1 MVRRVLAMLCLMFA
15 IVATAEAQ
23 NSFAYQA
30 VIRNAKGEL
39 VSNQEV
45 GMQFSLVYE
54 GQVVYSETHKPTTN
68 QYGNIQVNVGEG
80 RKVSGSFATVPWSTM
95 KVMMKIEVDPQGG
108 TNYIDLGT
116 IQLQPAP
123 YAMYATE
130 AGAVSTIQPGEPKSD
145 GDALF
150 EVKDKNGNVVFAV
163 YPDGVR
169 VFVDD
174 ADSTKAMRTGF
185 AVAGRRAA
193 KEGADADIFSVTADG
208 TQVFVSEE
216 DTAGGKAMRTGFAVS
231 GRRAAKDLNSDL
243 FTVSSTGTQ
252 IYINNEEDGDKAMR
266 TGFAVAGR
274 RAAKDDDKYLEINT
288 DGTRVFIDDDSTENS
303 GKAMRTGFAVAGRR
317 AAKGDAGNKYME
329 ISADGTQIY
338 VGDDEKAMRTGFA
351 VAGRRAAKGESLKLF
366 EVNGYGTKIYIDAT
380 AGKAMR
386 TGFAV
391 AGRRAAKEGATNKYM
406 VIDADGTRIYVDYE
420 EAKAMRTG
428 FAVAGRRAAKDDAP
442 NTILTVDNVDGT
454 RAYIDDIDGKAMRT
468 GFAVSGRRAAKEGD
482 DHAMQITDNK
492 ALLTVS
498 KNLTLQDKGTE
509 ANLLV
514 MTQEQ
519 TKIATEVFAFIETE
533 TNTSLI
539 AADVGG
545 VDVNADVVVA
555 GDMTQTI
562 ETEENTDIEPVVMTA
577 FNQIDTLGC
586 DAVLEAKGYQLLK
599 IYGSGMYYAPVQ
611 SVDADGNSYILFD
624 AKGNISTMD
633 KAVVAVVM
641 TNAAT
646 PDAQVLVWPI
656 RQTNSTNISF
666 GLMAANSTDQYV
678 KVVAAVN
685 AREGV
690 ERKVE
695 IQAENGSVEVSG
707 NQVYGEIVSLEAKN
721 AEGYHFAQ
729 WSDGNTINPRT
740 TRFTGAIAF
749 TALFYIN
756 TYNITVNPTEG
767 GSVEGAGTYN
777 YGYMATLKAIADE
790 HYHFVSWNDGNT
802 ESERKIEV
810 KADWEL
816 TPSFALDTFL
826 VKFVNGSE
834 TLQST
839 YVKYGQKPVYE
850 GKTPEKEAD
859 AENTYSFIGWS
870 PEIAETT
877 TVQGEQ
883 TYEAQFEAK
892 ERLNTVTIT
901 WIVDGARKE
910 TYWEA
915 GEMPVYDKNGKL
927 PTKAETE
934 EFSYEF
940 SHWDQE
946 VVEATENAEY
956 TAIFSEK
963 KRTYAITFYDAD
975 GSLLKTVQVEYG
987 TVPVYDENGNNP
999 TKETDNYNS
1008 YVFSGWKE
1016 GELKSVT
1023 GTATYTAKYTST
1035 PRIYTISTKVETIG
1049 SDKVGGSVS
1058 VEGDMTYGT
1067 TATLTAQPNDGYV
1080 FVYWGD
1086 NQENTESVRT
1096 VTIPDETTYTAVF
1109 AKVNKLTV
1117 KISQEGVGSVIVKD
1131 KDGKEIQLSEAE
1143 VSVAT
1148 LDGSTPQPTEWYAFI
1163 VKGEKVTLEA
1173 VANDGFVFKYWNDDQ
1188 SLTTATLNNVE
1199 ISEDVEYTAI
1209 FEKNLT
1215 LKYELCGG
1223 SMVDP
1228 NKPTTLTGPSWQG
1241 FAFYTAEDVKREGYE
1256 FDGWYEIY
1264 NEGEYSNKVTAL
1276 PEMLA
1281 SSTLTLY
1288 AKWNEKIVSSYQVK
1302 SFSVAK
1308 GKTVKFS
1315 QGNLQYQGSTNT
1327 WRFAEHQY
1335 DAVDIDKLAFS
1346 CQFNYNTYLNDLT
1359 TNIGPDYAEWIDH
1372 FGWGSSGYNGVQP
1385 YTRDYSETVTVGGVT
1400 KTIHNLLHI
1409 SGMTGDNA
1417 QYDWGVHNTISN
1429 GGDANWRTLTMD
1441 EWLYLVNSR
1450 ENAASLRAPAR
1461 VNGYAGLVLLPDDW
1475 TEAPQGITFNTTL
1488 NGTEYTAWATN
1499 EYDAQQWAKM
1509 ESAGAVFLP
1518 ASGMQDNYGV
1528 WQSASHNDSNGSTI
1542 YLYYWTASVDRVGYD
1557 TKGSIY
1563 TCLGSTGSTVAS
1575 YYPSGGSYMPVRLVQ
1590 DDPTEAHL
1598 YVDPEKSGDGL
1609 TAETAL
1615 PSLAAALDEVKD
1627 GNLDWYIHVNGMLSS
1642 HVSQDVLGEISARS
1656 LTIEGSNPENDGFRA
1671 TGENNAVMVIGPD
1684 NENFTVTLKN
1694 LKLTGGK
1701 NYSGD
1706 GEGALRIGKIYDD
1719 NNYVLK
1725 PTNVLLEN
1733 VLITDNSVNNNTES
1747 PVGVG
1752 VYVHAGSKLTIGDG
1766 TQITGNTVG
1775 DAHVAV
1781 YNDGEIVM
1789 TGGMV
1794 GGNNGT
1800 DIFNNGSLTLNGQ
1813 AVAGNVILTET
1824 GNKITLGSDFT
1835 ATADT
1840 VAMIRPASYP
1850 DTDNPTV
1857 KVLECDN
1864 LTLLANVCG
1873 KFAVAP
1879 YQESQ
1884 DDEPIY
1890 YLVNSNGNLEQGC
1903 AVLFMSDISS
1913 VNPISVAVLPVGS
1926 EISAPNTG
1934 VLTIPNGCE
1943 FDGWLRMEMDDA
1955 THMPTFSSIDFE
1967 SYLVQATDDMI
1978 LLCPEWT
1985 KTLYVD
1991 SDAEIGDG
1999 TSNNPFGS
2007 IEMAAYGGMTGMT
2020 TNYILKISGFIGQQQ
2035 NLSGVVANSITLD
2048 GAPESGSDAG
2058 SLGWLQVYISTPVIV
2073 KNLTIDALTYEQ
2085 DETYGDLTLGEN
2097 AVITSNVGIRG
2108 GDKLTMLEGSQAA
2121 CVYAEG
2127 NVVMHGGEVKGRDT
2141 NSDGVN
2147 DEYVYIADNGTFTM
2161 SGSAKPHQVKT
2172 SNKIMIDGQFT
2183 YNDNDDYITYIDYYD
2198 YELMLGQPVLERADG
2213 FEGDLPFNRFALAN
2227 EGYEISDKGAVQKKE
2242 NGTSDAT
2249 TIWVGGENASDDYEN
2264 SSQDYPFATIY
2275 KVSSF
2280 INEGNPNGSSETNYV
2295 IKVTGT
2301 IEEEG
2306 YLDIYEDKAATV
2318 RIEGTTSLVSGVPQD
2333 IINGLTI
2340 RTSEEEVTFTLK
2352 NIKITST
2359 NVGLSVGDASD
2370 GNRPSHVILDSGVL
2384 IENCGAD
2391 GGYTNGVVVV
2401 GNSTLEIKEG
2411 CVIRN
2416 NHGDQGS
2423 GMQVYNGSQ
2432 LILYAGAVVDAS
2444 NDVWLETGAIVTVA
2458 GLNEGT
2464 EKIATIT
2471 PEEYDY
2477 AGALIGVSDG
2487 VSLSDACERFDVTRK
2502 DNNCYR
2508 IASDGI
2514 LEKISCGGTSNNGG
2528 GMPEGFTKVDGGT
2541 IDRSYNVGWNDN
2553 DYEDDNMIIPSL
2565 LVCNHLVSQYE
2576 YEQLMTYYG
2585 AVKSEHSDLQPSE
2598 TSEEAKKNTLAYYV
2612 SWIDAIIYCNLLS
2625 MAEHKDPVY
2634 SINDV
2639 TDPADEI
2646 WENWSVAQVEGK
2658 YYSNDISDGTG
2669 WDSDGGNFKFN
2680 FSANGYRLLTS
2691 AEFNYLLQHEHDL
2704 ITNGNYNE
2712 WCNTYK
2718 YDSECRRVWY
2728 DGENDEVADGEDA
2741 KYNYTREQNMG
2752 FRVVRNAYIGSKKP
2766 GETLAVGDIV
2776 FNDGSSMP
2784 YSSTTSLSDAQKAA
2798 AVAVIFY
2805 QGTEC
2810 SNDGSVRTL
2819 GVGLEQTSGVN
2830 WCSSDAYG
2838 STNSFDAIKCVPNG
2852 SAGSYTFDESTDRDG
2867 SDNLEEI
2874 WQVLLDENNL
2884 QEVDKDEYYPAFYWA
2899 KRYSTDALLGSELT
2913 SGWYLP
2919 SGAELFYLTTK
2930 VDVVNSAL
2938 EACGGTKFVSN
2949 GKYWTSSQSA
2959 SNAANATLL
2968 VLMNLD
2974 NWQGLLTNTQKD
2986 GSGDSTNG
2994 GASFSVRAIRQF

>member
-1 MVRRVLAMLCLMFA
+1 MVCLMVA
-15 IVATAEAQ
+15 MVATVEAQ

-39 VSNQEV
+39 VSNQEIS
-45 GMQFSLVYE
+45 MRFSLIYE
-54 GQVVYSETHKPTTN
+54 GQVVYSETHTPKTN
-68 QYGNIQVNVGEG
+68 QYGNVQVNVGEG
-80 RKVSGSFATVPWSTM
+80 TAVSGKFADVPWSSM
-95 KVMMKIEVDPQGG
+95 KVMMKIEADPNGG
-108 TNYIDLGT
+108 NSYIDLGT

-123 YAMYATE
+123 YAMYAPA
-130 AGAVSTIQPGEPKSD
+130 AGAVSTIQAGEPKSD
-145 GDALF
+145 SDALF
-150 EVKDKNGNVVFAV
+150 EVKDKDGNVVFAV
-163 YPDGVR
+163 YRDGVR

-174 ADSTKAMRTGF
+174 ADSTSNKAMRTGF

-193 KEGADADIFSVTADG
+193 KEGGEADIFSVTADG
-208 TQVFVSEE
+208 TQVFVSDE
-216 DTAGGKAMRTGFAVS
+216 DTAGGKAMRTGFAVA
-231 GRRAAKDLNSDL
+231 GRRAAKDLNADL

-274 RAAKDDDKYLEINT
+274 RAAKDDGKYLEINA

-317 AAKGDAGNKYME
+317 AAKGDADNKYME
-329 ISADGTQIY
+329 ITADGTQIY
-338 VGDDEKAMRTGFA
+338 VDDDGKAMRTGFA
-351 VAGRRAAKGESLKLF
+351 VAGRRAAKGENIKLF
-366 EVNGYGTKIYIDAT
+366 EVNNYGTKIYIDET

-391 AGRRAAKEGATNKYM
+391 AGRRAAKDGNSNRYM

-428 FAVAGRRAAKDDAP
+428 FAVAGRRAAKDAES
-442 NTILTVDNVDGT
+442 NTILKVDNVEGT
-454 RAYIDDIDGKAMRT
+454 RAYIDDNEGKAMRT
-468 GFAVSGRRAAKEGD
+468 GFAVSGRRAAKDGD
-482 DHAMQITDNK
+482 PDLMRITSEQSTLTATNFAMQDKQTSNNIMSITPEN
-492 ALLTVS
+492 
-498 KNLTLQDKGTE
+498 
-509 ANLLV
+509 
-514 MTQEQ
+514 
-519 TKIATEVFAFIETE
+519 TKINTDLFVL
-533 TNTSLI
+533 TNTESDEQLFATNTEGAEVNANIVLLGEQAQSVESKLI
-539 AADVGG
+539 A
-545 VDVNADVVVA
+545 
-555 GDMTQTI
+555 
-562 ETEENTDIEPVVMTA
+562 
-577 FNQIDTLGC
+577 DTLLSINEIVALQC
-586 DAVLEAKGYQLLK
+586 AQTAAVLGEAGGYQLLK
-599 IYGSGMYYAPVQ
+599 IYGSDLFAPAL

-624 AKGNISTMD
+624 ADGNVTSAFESA
-633 KAVVAVVM
+633 KAAVVM
-641 TNAAT
+641 TDAT
-646 PDAQVLVWPI
+646 TDTAKVLVWPLK
-656 RQTNSTNISF
+656 QNNELTISF
-666 GLMAANSTDQYV
+666 GVMTSDGTDKYV
-678 KVVAAVN
+678 KVTAVIN
-685 AREGV
+685 SKAGV
-690 ERKVE
+690 ERKVDVL
-695 IQAENGSVEVSG
+695 AENGSVEVSG

-749 TALFYIN
+749 TALFDIN
-756 TYNITVNPTEG
+756 TYDIKVNPTEG
-767 GSVEGAGTYN
+767 GRVEGAETYN
-777 YGYMATLKAIADE
+777 YGDKATIKAIADE

-802 ESERKIEV
+802 ESERQIEV

-816 TPSFALDTFL
+816 TPTFALDTFL

-956 TAIFSEK
+956 TAVFSEK

-1023 GTATYTAKYTST
+1023 GTATYTAEYTST

-1131 KDGKEIQLSEAE
+1131 KDGKEIQLSEAD
-1143 VSVAT
+1143 VTVAT

-1241 FAFYTAEDVKREGYE
+1241 FAFYTADDVVREGYE

-1288 AKWNEKIVSSYQVK
+1288 AKWNEKIVSSYQAK
-1302 SFSVAK
+1302 SFSVAE

-1346 CQFNYNTYLNDLT
+1346 CQYNYNTNLNDLT

-1385 YTRDYSETVTVGGVT
+1385 YTRDYSETVTVGGGT

-1461 VNGYAGLVLLPDDW
+1461 VNRYAGLVLLPDDW

-1488 NGTEYTAWATN
+1488 NGTGNTAWATN

-1518 ASGMQDNYGV
+1518 ASGMQDNYGD

-1542 YLYYWTASVDRVGYD
+1542 YLYYWTASNGGQDSYD
-1557 TKGSIY
+1557 IKGAIY
-1563 TCLGSTGSTVAS
+1563 TCLGSTGSTVAG
-1575 YYPSGGSYMPVRLVQ
+1575 YYPNDGSYMPVRLVQ

-1598 YVDPEKSGDGL
+1598 YVDPDKDGDGL

-1642 HVSQDVLGEISARS
+1642 HESQDVLGEISARS
-1656 LTIEGSNPENDGFRA
+1656 LTIEGSDSGENGFRA
-1671 TGENNAVMVIGPD
+1671 TGENNAVMVIAPD

-1701 NYSGD
+1701 NYSG
-1706 GEGALRIGKIYDD
+1706 EGALRIGQIYD

-1800 DIFNNGSLTLNGQ
+1800 DIFNDGSLTLNGQ

-1840 VAMIRPASYP
+1840 VAMILPANYP
-1850 DTDNPTV
+1850 DGTNDV
-1857 KVLECDN
+1857 QVLECAN
-1864 LTLLANVCG
+1864 TELLANVCG

-1903 AVLFMSDISS
+1903 AVLFMSDFSS

-1943 FDGWLRMEMDDA
+1943 FDGWLRMKMDDA
-1955 THMPTFSSIDFE
+1955 THEQPTFSSIDFD

-1978 LLCPEWT
+1978 LLFPEWT
-1985 KTLYVD
+1985 KTIYVQ
-1991 SDAEIGDG
+1991 SGVEIGDG
-1999 TSNNPFGS
+1999 TSDHPFGS
-2007 IEMAAYGGMTGMT
+2007 IENAAYGGMTGMT
-2020 TNYILKISGFIGQQQ
+2020 TNYILKINGQLSNQ
-2035 NLSGVVANSITLD
+2035 NLSGGAANSITLD
-2048 GAPESGSDAG
+2048 GAPESGGNAG
-2058 SLGWLQVYISTPVIV
+2058 SLGWLQVYTSTPVIV

-2085 DETYGDLTLGEN
+2085 DETYGNLTLGEN
-2097 AVITSNVGIRG
+2097 AVITINVGIRG

-2147 DEYVYIADNGTFTM
+2147 DEYVEISGNGTFTM

-2227 EGYEISDKGAVQKKE
+2227 EGYEISDKGAVQKKG

-2333 IINGLTI
+2333 IINGLII
-2340 RTSEEEVTFTLK
+2340 RTSEEEITFTLK

-2359 NVGLSVGDASD
+2359 NVGLYVGDASD

-2391 GGYTNGVVVV
+2391 GEYTNGVVVV
-2401 GNSTLEIKEG
+2401 GNSTLKIKEG

-2471 PEEYDY
+2471 PEDYDY
-2477 AGALIGVSDG
+2477 DGALIGVSDG
-2487 VSLSDACERFDVTRK
+2487 VSLSDACARFDVTRK
-2502 DNNCYR
+2502 DNNCYG
-2508 IASDGI
+2508 IASNGI

-2553 DYEDDNMIIPSL
+2553 DFVDDNNMIIPSL

-2585 AVKSEHSDLQPSE
+2585 AVHSEHSDLQPSE
-2598 TSEEAKKNTLAYYV
+2598 TSEEAKKNTPAYYV

-2634 SINDV
+2634 SIDDV
-2639 TDPADEI
+2639 TDPKAAGK
-2646 WENWSVAQVEGK
+2646 WEYWSAAQVEGK

-2704 ITNGNYNE
+2704 IANGNYNE

-2718 YDSECRRVWY
+2718 YDSDCKRVWY

-2741 KYNYTREQNMG
+2741 KYNYTRESNMG
-2752 FRVVRNAYIGSKKP
+2752 FRIVRNADANSNGGTTSYIGSKQP
-2766 GETLAVGDIV
+2766 GATLAVGDIV
-2776 FNDGSSMP
+2776 FSDGSAE
-2784 YSSTTSLSDAQKAA
+2784 YYTSLTDAQKPSAI
-2798 AVAVIFY
+2798 AVIFDA
-2805 QGTEC
+2805 
-2810 SNDGSVRTL
+2810 SAKK
-2819 GVGLEQTSGVN
+2819 GVGLVQSATMN
-2830 WCSSDAYG
+2830 WATANAQIYYDSNFAAKLY
-2838 STNSFDAIKCVPNG
+2838 A
-2852 SAGSYTFDESTDRDG
+2852 ESHDDDG
-2867 SDNLEEI
+2867 SL
-2874 WQVLLDENNL
+2874 NNYSIT
-2884 QEVDKDEYYPAFYWA
+2884 DDMSYYPAWQWA
-2899 KRYSTDALLGSELT
+2899 INYSNVVTNLT
-2913 SGWYLP
+2913 AEYQTGWYFPAKNEVSTLINN
-2919 SGAELFYLTTK
+2919 AT
-2930 VDVVNSAL
+2930 VVSAAL
-2938 EACGGTKFVSN
+2938 QAVGGTGIDGN
-2949 GKYWTSSQSA
+2949 YWTSTLDSDGMPFSYFNGSMGAMAGFQS
-2959 SNAANATLL
+2959 N
-2968 VLMNLD
+2968 
-2974 NWQGLLTNTQKD
+2974 
-2986 GSGDSTNG
+2986 
-2994 GASFSVRAIRQF
+2994 FSVCAVRKF